1 MYFMT
6 NQTSNNDLNRRKFL
20 KAGGMGALA
29 LTLGS
34 TGVLSL
40 GSKVFADAANTPT
53 NNPTSGFGGYGP
65 LVPDPNGILD
75 LPEGFHYKIISQEGG
90 QLTNGGKIPG
100 AFDGMAAFEGPNNT
114 TILVRNHELGTSA
127 DNPVVGINPFDPAAK
142 GGTTALVVGP
152 NREVIKEYVSSSG
165 TIRNCAGGATPW
177 NTWLT
182 CEETRTA
189 THGYVFE
196 VDPQQPENE
205 MSKTPIKDMGR
216 FSHEACAIDPA
227 TGYVYLTEDASPS
240 YLYRFIPND
249 TSQKPGALQKGGK
262 LYAAA
267 IEAVT
272 DPAASTFKTGQTF
285 KIVWKEL
292 DPHLCREDAK
302 EQKCIEFSRLEGAFF
317 QEGVFWFDDT
327 SAGDKK
333 LGRVYRYVPHTNTLE
348 LFYEGN
354 DAREMEYPDN
364 ICCTPWGDLWY
375 AEDGSGQDRIMGIT
389 PEGKVYPFAAN
400 RLSGSELCGPTFSPD
415 GNTLFV
421 NIQSPGKTFAIWGPF
436 QRRNAARAR
445 EMSFAA
451 PANLAPQVSD
461 KVAKAAEAQGMSILE
476 AAAFERHGV
485 KMI

>member
-1 MYFMT
+1 MT
-6 NQTSNNDLNRRKFL
+6 DQNSKNGLNRRDFI

-34 TGVLSL
+34 TGVMGL
-40 GSKVFADAANTPT
+40 GSKALADSRDR
-53 NNPTSGFGGYGP
+53 PTSGFGGFGP

-75 LPEGFHYKIISQEGG
+75 LPRGFRYEIISKEGDLMTDG
-90 QLTNGGKIPG
+90 TKIPG

-114 TILVRNHELGTSA
+114 TVLVRNHELSEGPA
-127 DNPVVGINPFDPAAK
+127 FGRNPYNANAR

-152 NREVIKEYVSSSG
+152 NRKVSKEYVTSSG

-177 NTWLT
+177 GTWLT

-196 VDPQQPENE
+196 VDPQQPENDL
-205 MSKTPIKDMGR
+205 SRTPIKEMGR
-216 FSHEACAIDPA
+216 FAHEACAIDPS
-227 TGYVYLTEDASPS
+227 TGYVYLTEDSSPS

-249 TSQKPGALQKGGK
+249 LSQKPGSLQKGGK

-272 DPAASTFKTGQTF
+272 DPSASTFKTGQTF

-302 EQKCIEFSRLEGAFF
+302 KHGCIEFSRLEGAFF

-333 LGRVYRYVPHTNTLE
+333 LGRVYRYIPHTNTLE

-364 ICCTPWGDLWY
+364 ICMTPWGDLWY
-375 AEDGSGQDRIMGIT
+375 AEDGSGQDRLMGIT

-400 RLSGSELCGPTFSPD
+400 RQSGSELCGPTFSPD

-421 NIQSPGKTFAIWGPF
+421 NIQDPGQTFAIWGPF
-436 QRRNAARAR
+436 QRRNSARAR
-445 EMSFAA
+445 EMSYAT

-461 KVAKAAEAQGMSILE
+461 KVAKAAEEQGMSILE
-476 AAAFERHGV
+476 AAAFERHGI

>member
-1 MYFMT
+1 MT
-6 NQTSNNDLNRRKFL
+6 DQNSKNGLNRRDFL

-29 LTLGS
+29 LTIGS
-34 TGVLSL
+34 TGVIGL
-40 GSKVFADAANTPT
+40 GSKALADSSV
-53 NNPTSGFGGYGP
+53 NPTSGFGGYGP

-75 LPEGFHYKIISQEGG
+75 LPRGFHYEIISREGDLMTDG
-90 QLTNGGKIPG
+90 AKIPG
-100 AFDGMAAFEGPNNT
+100 AFDGMAAFEGTNNT
-114 TILVRNHELGTSA
+114 TILVRNHELSGGPAFGS
-127 DNPVVGINPFDPAAK
+127 NPYDANAK

-152 NREVIKEYVSSSG
+152 NRNVTKEYVTSSG

-177 NTWLT
+177 GTWLT
-182 CEETRTA
+182 CEETRTE

-196 VDPQQPENE
+196 VDPQQPENDL
-205 MSKTPIKDMGR
+205 SKTPIKEMGR
-216 FSHEACAIDPA
+216 FSHEACAIDPS
-227 TGYVYLTEDASPS
+227 TGYVYLTEDSNPS

-249 TSQKPGALQKGGK
+249 LSQKPGSLKKGGK

-272 DPAASTFKTGQTF
+272 DPSASTFKTGQTF

-302 EQKCIEFSRLEGAFF
+302 AQKCIEFSRLEGAFF

-333 LGRVYRYVPHTNTLE
+333 LGRIYRYVPHTNTLE
-348 LFYEGN
+348 LFFEGN

-400 RLSGSELCGPTFSPD
+400 RLSDSELCGPTFSPD

-436 QRRNAARAR
+436 QRRNSARAR
-445 EMSFAA
+445 EMSYAA
-451 PANLAPQVSD
+451 PANLAPQVSE
-461 KVAKAAEAQGMSILE
+461 KVAKAAEAQGMSVLE

-485 KMI
+485 KMM

>member
-1 MYFMT
+1 MT
-6 NQTSNNDLNRRKFL
+6 GQNSNNGFNRRDFL
-20 KAGGMGALA
+20 KAGGMSALA

-34 TGVLSL
+34 TGVIGL
-40 GSKVFADAANTPT
+40 GSKALADATD
-53 NNPTSGFGGYGP
+53 NPTSGFGGYGD

-75 LPEGFHYKIISQEGG
+75 LPKGFHYKIISREGDLMTDG
-90 QLTNGGKIPG
+90 TQIPG

-114 TILVRNHELGTSA
+114 IILVRNHELSA
-127 DNPVVGINPFDPAAK
+127 GPAFGSNPYDANAQ
-142 GGTTALVVGP
+142 GGTTALVVGA
-152 NREVIKEYVSSSG
+152 NHEVIKEYVTSSG

-177 NTWLT
+177 GTWLT
-182 CEETRTA
+182 CEENRSEG
-189 THGYVFE
+189 HGYVFE
-196 VDPQQPENE
+196 VDPTQPEND
-205 MSKTPIKDMGR
+205 MSKTPIKEMGR
-216 FSHEACAIDPA
+216 FAHEACAIDPA
-227 TGYVYLTEDASPS
+227 TGYVYLTEDSSPS
-240 YLYRFIPND
+240 YFYRFIPND
-249 TSQKPGALQKGGK
+249 LSQKPGALQKGGK

-267 IEAVT
+267 IEAVA
-272 DPAASTFKTGQTF
+272 DPSASTFKTGQTF
-285 KIVWKEL
+285 KIVWKEVN
-292 DPHLCREDAK
+292 PHLCREEAAA
-302 EQKCIEFSRLEGAFF
+302 QNCIKFSRLEGAFF

-354 DAREMEYPDN
+354 DARQMEYPDN
-364 ICCTPWGDLWY
+364 ICCTPWGDLWF

-400 RLSGSELCGPTFSPD
+400 RLSGSELAGPTFSPD

-436 QRRNAARAR
+436 QRRNSARAR

-451 PANLAPQVSD
+451 PANLAPQVSE
-461 KVAKAAEAQGMSILE
+461 KVAKAAEVQGMSVLE

-485 KMI
+485 KML

>member
-1 MYFMT
+1 MT
-6 NQTSNNDLNRRKFL
+6 DHNSQNGLNRRDFL

-29 LTLGS
+29 LTIGS
-34 TGVLSL
+34 TGVMGF
-40 GSKVFADAANTPT
+40 GSKALADSSV
-53 NNPTSGFGGYGP
+53 NPTSGLGGYGP
-65 LVPDPNGILD
+65 LMPDPKGILD
-75 LPEGFHYKIISQEGG
+75 LPRGFHYEIISREGDLMTDG
-90 QLTNGGKIPG
+90 AKIPG
-100 AFDGMAAFEGPNNT
+100 AFDGMAAFEGTNNS
-114 TILVRNHELGTSA
+114 TILVRNHELSGGPAFGS
-127 DNPVVGINPFDPAAK
+127 NPYDANAK

-152 NREVIKEYVSSSG
+152 NRNVMKEYVTSSG

-177 NTWLT
+177 GTWLT
-182 CEETRTA
+182 CEETRTE

-196 VDPQQPENE
+196 IDPQQPENE
-205 MSKTPIKDMGR
+205 LSKTPIKEMGR
-216 FSHEACAIDPA
+216 FSHEACAIDPS
-227 TGYVYLTEDASPS
+227 TGYVYLTEDSNPS

-249 TSQKPGALQKGGK
+249 LSQKPGSLQKGGK

-272 DPAASTFKTGQTF
+272 DPSASTFKTGQTF

-302 EQKCIEFSRLEGAFF
+302 AQKCIEFSRLEGAFF

-333 LGRVYRYVPHTNTLE
+333 LGRIYRYVPHTNTLE
-348 LFYEGN
+348 LFFEGN

-400 RLSGSELCGPTFSPD
+400 RLSDSELCGPTFSPD

-436 QRRNAARAR
+436 QRRNSARAR
-445 EMSFAA
+445 EMSYAA
-451 PANLAPQVSD
+451 PANLAPQVSK
-461 KVAKAAEAQGMSILE
+461 KVAKAAEAQGMSVLE

-485 KMI
+485 EMM

>member
-1 MYFMT
+1 MT
-6 NQTSNNDLNRRKFL
+6 GQNSNNGMNRRDFL
-20 KAGGMGALA
+20 KAGGMGTLA

-40 GSKVFADAANTPT
+40 GSKTFADAAD
-53 NNPTSGFGGYGP
+53 NPTSGFGGYGP

-75 LPEGFHYKIISQEGG
+75 FPRGFHYKIISREGELMTDG
-90 QLTNGGKIPG
+90 CRIPG
-100 AFDGMAAFEGPNNT
+100 AFDGMAAFDGPNNT
-114 TILVRNHELGTSA
+114 TILVRNHELSTGPAFGSNPYDANAQGGTS
-127 DNPVVGINPFDPAAK
+127 
-142 GGTTALVVGP
+142 ALVVGP
-152 NREVIKEYVSSSG
+152 NREVIKEYVTSSG

-177 NTWLT
+177 GTWLT
-182 CEETRTA
+182 CEETRSE

-196 VDPQQPENE
+196 VDPHQPENE
-205 MSKTPIKDMGR
+205 LSKTPIKEMGR

-249 TSQKPGALQKGGK
+249 LSQKPGSLQKGGT

-267 IEAVT
+267 IEEVT
-272 DPAASTFKTGQTF
+272 DPSASTFKTGQTF
-285 KIVWKEL
+285 KIVWKEI
-292 DPHLCREDAK
+292 DPHFCREEADA
-302 EQKCIEFSRLEGAFF
+302 QNCIKFSRLEGAFF

-327 SAGDKK
+327 SAGEKK

-364 ICCTPWGDLWY
+364 ISMTPWGDLWFV
-375 AEDGSGQDRIMGIT
+375 EDGKGQDRIMGIT

-400 RLSGSELCGPTFSPD
+400 RLNDNEFAGPTFSPD

-421 NIQSPGKTFAIWGPF
+421 NIQSPGTTFAIWGPF
-436 QRRNAARAR
+436 QRRSSARAR

-451 PANLAPQVSD
+451 PANLAPQVSE
-461 KVAKAAEAQGMSILE
+461 KTAKAAEAQGMSILE

-485 KMI
+485 KII

>member
-1 MYFMT
+1 ME
-6 NQTSNNDLNRRKFL
+6 NQASKNGMNRRDFL
-20 KAGGMGALA
+20 KAGGMSTLA
-29 LTLGS
+29 LTIGS
-34 TGVLSL
+34 TGVLTL
-40 GSKVFADAANTPT
+40 GSKGLADTT

-75 LPEGFHYKIISQEGG
+75 LPQGFHYKIISEEGG

-114 TILVRNHELGTSA
+114 TILVRNHELSPGA
-127 DNPVVGINPFDPAAK
+127 ENPVVGSKPFDAAAA

-152 NREVIKEYVSSSG
+152 NREVIKEYVTSSG

-177 NTWLT
+177 GTWLT
-182 CEETRTA
+182 CEETRTS

-196 VDPQQPENE
+196 VDPTQPENE
-205 MSKTPIKDMGR
+205 MSRTPIKEMGR

-240 YLYRFIPND
+240 YFYRFIPND
-249 TSQKPGALQKGGK
+249 TSQEPGALQKGGK

-267 IEAVT
+267 IEAVQR
-272 DPAASTFKTGQTF
+272 PAASTFKTGQKF
-285 KIVWKEL
+285 ELVWKEL

-302 EQKCIEFSRLEGAFF
+302 AQGCIEFSRLEGAFF

-327 SAGDKK
+327 SAGEKK
-333 LGRVYRYVPHTNTLE
+333 LGRVYRYIPHTNTLE

-364 ICCTPWGDLWY
+364 ICMTPWGDLWF
-375 AEDGSGQDRIMGIT
+375 AEDGSGQDRLMGIT

-400 RLSGSELCGPTFSPD
+400 RQSGSELAGPTFSPD

-421 NIQSPGKTFAIWGPF
+421 NIQEPGQTFAIWGPF
-436 QRRNAARAR
+436 QRRNTARAR
-445 EMSFAA
+445 EMSYAA
-451 PANLAPQVSD
+451 PANLAPQVSE
-461 KVAKAAEAQGMSILE
+461 KVAKAAEAQGMSVLE

-485 KMI
+485 ELI

>member
-1 MYFMT
+1 MT
-6 NQTSNNDLNRRKFL
+6 GQNSNNSINRRDFL
-20 KAGGMGALA
+20 KVGGMSTLA

-40 GSKVFADAANTPT
+40 GSKAFANATE
-53 NNPTSGFGGYGP
+53 NPTSGFGGYGP

-75 LPEGFHYKIISQEGG
+75 LPEGFHYKIISKEADLMTDRTQ
-90 QLTNGGKIPG
+90 IPG

-114 TILVRNHELGTSA
+114 TILVRNHELSTGPAFGS
-127 DNPVVGINPFDPAAK
+127 NPYDANAK

-152 NREVIKEYVSSSG
+152 NREVIKEYVTSSG

-177 NTWLT
+177 GTWLT
-182 CEETRTA
+182 CEENRSEG
-189 THGYVFE
+189 HGYVFE

-205 MSKTPIKDMGR
+205 LSKTPIKEMGR
-216 FSHEACAIDPA
+216 FSHEACAIDPS
-227 TGYVYLTEDASPS
+227 TGYVYLTEDANPS
-240 YLYRFIPND
+240 YFYRFIPND
-249 TSQKPGALQKGGK
+249 TSQKPGSLQKGGK

-267 IEAVT
+267 IEAVS

-285 KIVWKEL
+285 KIVWKEI
-292 DPHLCREDAK
+292 DPHWCREEADA
-302 EQKCIEFSRLEGAFF
+302 QNCIKFSRLEGAFF

-364 ICCTPWGDLWY
+364 ICCTPWGDLWF

-400 RLSGSELCGPTFSPD
+400 RLSDSELAGPTFSPD

-436 QRRNAARAR
+436 QRRNSARAR

-451 PANLAPQVSD
+451 PANLAPQVSEET
-461 KVAKAAEAQGMSILE
+461 AKAAEAQGMSVLE
-476 AAAFERHGV
+476 AAAFERHGI
-485 KMI
+485 KMV

>member
-1 MYFMT
+1 MT
-6 NQTSNNDLNRRKFL
+6 NQNSTNGLDRRNFL
-20 KAGGMGALA
+20 KAGGMSALA

-34 TGVLSL
+34 TGVIGL
-40 GSKVFADAANTPT
+40 GSKAFADAAD
-53 NNPTSGFGGYGP
+53 NPTSGFGGYGP

-75 LPEGFHYKIISQEGG
+75 LPKGFHYKIISIEGDLMTDG
-90 QLTNGGKIPG
+90 SKIPG

-114 TILVRNHELGTSA
+114 TILVRNHELATG
-127 DNPVVGINPFDPAAK
+127 PAFGSSPYDATAK

-152 NREVIKEYVSSSG
+152 NREVMKEYVTSSG

-177 NTWLT
+177 GTWLT
-182 CEETRTA
+182 CEETRSE

-196 VDPQQPENE
+196 VDPHQPENE
-205 MSKTPIKDMGR
+205 LSKTPIKEMGR

-227 TGYVYLTEDASPS
+227 TGYVYLTEDANPS
-240 YLYRFIPND
+240 YFYRFIPNN
-249 TSQKPGALQKGGK
+249 TNQKPGALQEGGT
-262 LYAAA
+262 LFAAA
-267 IEAVT
+267 IEAVA

-285 KIVWKEL
+285 KIVWKKV
-292 DPHLCREDAK
+292 DPHMCREEAAA
-302 EQKCIEFSRLEGAFF
+302 QNCIKFSRLEGAFF

-375 AEDGSGQDRIMGIT
+375 AEDGSGQDRLMGIT

-400 RLSGSELCGPTFSPD
+400 RLSGSELAGPTFSPD

-436 QRRNAARAR
+436 QRRNSARAR

-451 PANLAPQVSD
+451 PANLAPKVSE
-461 KVAKAAEAQGMSILE
+461 KVAKAAEAQGMSVLE
-476 AAAFERHGV
+476 AAAFERHGI

>member
-1 MYFMT
+1 MI
-6 NQTSNNDLNRRKFL
+6 NETSKNGLNRRDFL
-20 KAGGMGALA
+20 KAGGMGTLA

-34 TGVLSL
+34 TGVLAL
-40 GSKVFADAANTPT
+40 GSKAFADNT
-53 NNPTSGFGGYGP
+53 NNPASGFGGYGP

-75 LPEGFHYKIISQEGG
+75 LPQGFHYKIISKEGE
-90 QLTNGGKIPG
+90 LMSNGAKIPG

-114 TILVRNHELGTSA
+114 TILVRNHELGTGPAFGS
-127 DNPVVGINPFDPAAK
+127 NPYDANAQ
-142 GGTTALVVGP
+142 GGTTALIVGA
-152 NREVIKEYVSSSG
+152 NREVIKEYVTSSG

-177 NTWLT
+177 GTWLT
-182 CEETRTA
+182 CEENRSTG
-189 THGYVFE
+189 HGYVFE
-196 VDPQQPENE
+196 VDPQQPEND
-205 MSKTPIKDMGR
+205 MSRTPIKEMGR
-216 FSHEACAIDPA
+216 FAHEACAIDPS

-240 YLYRFIPND
+240 YLYRFIPNN
-249 TSQKPGALQKGGK
+249 TSQKPGALQEGGT

-285 KIVWKEL
+285 KIVWKKV
-292 DPHLCREDAK
+292 DPHMCREEAAA
-302 EQKCIEFSRLEGAFF
+302 QNCIKFSRLEGAFF

-333 LGRVYRYVPHTNTLE
+333 LGRVYRYIPHTNTLE

-364 ICCTPWGDLWY
+364 ICMTPWGDLWY
-375 AEDGSGQDRIMGIT
+375 AEDGSGQDRLMGIT

-400 RLSGSELCGPTFSPD
+400 RLSDSELAGPTFSPD

-436 QRRNAARAR
+436 QRRNSARAR
-445 EMSFAA
+445 EMSYAA

-461 KVAKAAEAQGMSILE
+461 KVAKAAEEQGMSILE

-485 KMI
+485 ELI

>member
-1 MYFMT
+1 MT
-6 NQTSNNDLNRRKFL
+6 DQMSNNGLNRRDFL
-20 KAGGMGALA
+20 KAGGMSALA

-34 TGVLSL
+34 TGVMGL
-40 GSKVFADAANTPT
+40 GSTALADAAE
-53 NNPTSGFGGYGP
+53 NPASGFGGYGD

-75 LPEGFHYKIISQEGG
+75 LPKGFQYKIISREGG
-90 QLTNGGKIPG
+90 LMTDGTKIPG

-114 TILVRNHELGTSA
+114 TILVRNHELSSGPA
-127 DNPVVGINPFDPAAK
+127 FGRNPYDVNAQ
-142 GGTTALVVGP
+142 GGTTALVVGA
-152 NREVIKEYVSSSG
+152 NREVIKEYVTSSG

-177 NTWLT
+177 GTWLT
-182 CEETRTA
+182 CEENRSEG
-189 THGYVFE
+189 HGYVFE
-196 VDPQQPENE
+196 VDPTQPEND
-205 MSKTPIKDMGR
+205 MSKTPIKEMGR

-240 YLYRFIPND
+240 FLYRFIPND
-249 TSQKPGALQKGGK
+249 LSQKPGALQKGGK

-267 IEAVT
+267 IEEVA
-272 DPAASTFKTGQTF
+272 DPSASTFKTGQTF
-285 KIVWKEL
+285 KIVWKEV
-292 DPHLCREDAK
+292 DPHWCREEAAA
-302 EQKCIEFSRLEGAFF
+302 QNCIVFSRLEGAFF

-354 DAREMEYPDN
+354 DKKHMEYPDN

-400 RLSGSELCGPTFSPD
+400 RLSDSELAGPTFSPD

-421 NIQSPGKTFAIWGPF
+421 NIQTPGKTFAIWGPF
-436 QRRNAARAR
+436 QRRNVARAR

-451 PANLAPQVSD
+451 PANLTPQVSEQ
-461 KVAKAAEAQGMSILE
+461 VAEAAKAQGMSILE

-485 KMI
+485 KMS